1 MKTAYIQL
9 VRHMAIMGNS
19 MSVYCDGELMQSS
32 TTNTKEVIKTV
43 KDLEQALIVFTDTY
57 TGRKSS
63 ALVSAYGLCPH
74 ETIIDCSLNIEGVV
88 DSIIARCE

>member
-19 MSVYCDGELMQSS
+19 MSVYCEGELIQPS
-32 TTNTKEVIKTV
+32 TSNTKDVIKAV
-43 KDLEQALIVFTDTY
+43 KDLEQALIVFSDLY

-88 DSIIARCE
+88 DSIITRCE